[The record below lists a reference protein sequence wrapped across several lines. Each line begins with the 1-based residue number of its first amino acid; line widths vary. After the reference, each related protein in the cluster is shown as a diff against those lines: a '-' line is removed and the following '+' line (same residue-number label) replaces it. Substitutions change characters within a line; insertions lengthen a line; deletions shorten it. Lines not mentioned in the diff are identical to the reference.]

1 MLKDFF
7 KVNFPDNS
15 LSDYALFAA
24 VFAGSLIALN
34 IVKKM
39 LIRSMKRA
47 RKSAGGSLD
56 RSTSLEVEKRM
67 APILYCVAVY
77 LSIQTLTLGAKIDR
91 IVNVLFFVFLGFFG
105 TRLVVL
111 LFALIVERRWIR
123 REEDAAKLQ
132 TIKGIVTVAKIAI
145 WGLAVF
151 ILLDNLGV
159 NISAL
164 LAGLGIGGIAIALAA
179 QTILGDLFSCFVIY
193 FDRPFEVGDFIAID
207 DFSGSIE
214 HIGIKTTRIRS
225 LSGEQLVFSNTDLT
239 KSRVRNYKRM
249 ERRRVNFQ
257 IGVVYETKVD
267 DLKRIPDMVAEII
280 KGIGNTIFD
289 RAHFSSFGESSL
301 VFDVVYFVATS
312 DYLRYMD
319 IQQEINLRLMG
330 EFEKKGIGFALPT
343 QAVHIK
349 K

>member
-1 MLKDFF
+1 MLKEFF

-24 VFAGSLIALN
+24 VFAGSLIALY
-34 IVKKM
+34 IVEKMLVRRVKK
-39 LIRSMKRA
+39 A
-47 RKSAGGSLD
+47 RKSAGGSID
-56 RSTSLEVEKRM
+56 PSTTLEVEKKA
-67 APILYCVAVY
+67 APMLYCVAVY
-77 LSIQTLTLGAKIDR
+77 LSMQTLSLGAKIDR

-105 TRLVVL
+105 TRLAAL
-111 LFALIVERRWIR
+111 LLALFAERRWIR
-123 REEDAAKLQ
+123 REGDAAKLQ
-132 TIKGIVTVAKIAI
+132 TIKGIVAVAKISI

-207 DFSGSIE
+207 DFSGTIE
-214 HIGIKTTRIRS
+214 YIGIKTTRIRS
-225 LSGEQLVFSNTDLT
+225 LSGEQLIFSNTDLT
-239 KSRVRNYKRM
+239 KSRLRNYKRM

-257 IGVVYETKVD
+257 IGVVYETRVE
-267 DLKRIPDMVAEII
+267 DLERIPAL
-280 KGIGNTIFD
+280 IGDIVRSIDDAIFD

-349 K
+349 E